1 MLLIL
6 FACTKDPAAD
16 SGTPEDS
23 FVPPDEVSLDG
34 ECAMDVDFGGF
45 TVLAS
50 DDSTDVDGKVAD
62 GVVPISV
69 LEETV
74 TDGDCRLLRRN
85 NPYCDPGC
93 DAGETCT
100 FEGECIP
107 YPASQDL
114 GTVTLKGMFQT
125 SEMEPVFPGNTYFD
139 TSLPHPAW
147 DPGDVLVLSM
157 PDGVYGPAELHGVGV
172 EPLSGVNAPWEVE
185 SGVDLE
191 VTWDAPTT
199 EEVHSQVVFFLN
211 IDLHGLS
218 PSVMSCAFEDD
229 GSATVSG
236 AVVAAL
242 IDTGVT
248 GFPSA
253 SLERRTMDQADAG
266 EGCMDFRV
274 SSKQSVDVDVVG
286 YTPCVT
292 DAECPEG
299 YECDEPFQIC
309 VEIEE

>member
-1 MLLIL
+1 M
-6 FACTKDPAAD
+6 
-16 SGTPEDS
+16 
-23 FVPPDEVSLDG
+23 PPTDIELDG
-34 ECAMDVDFGGF
+34 ECEMDVDFGGF

-50 DDSTDVDGKVAD
+50 DSSTDVDGKVAD

-93 DAGETCT
+93 DAGETCD
-100 FEGECIP
+100 FDGECLP

-114 GTVTLKGMFQT
+114 GTVTIKGMST
-125 SEMEPVFPGNTYFD
+125 NIEMEPVYPGNTYFN
-139 TSLPHPAW
+139 TELPHPAW
-147 DPGDVLVLSM
+147 EPGDILELEMES
-157 PDGVYGPAELHGVGV
+157 GEYGPAVLHGVGV
-172 EPLSGVNAPWEVE
+172 DPLTGVNGPWEVE
-185 SGVDLE
+185 GSVDLE

-199 EEVHSQVVFFLN
+199 DEVYSEVEFFLN

-218 PSVMSCAFEDD
+218 PSVMTCTFEDD

-236 AVVAAL
+236 AVIQAH

-253 SLERRTMDQADAG
+253 TLARRTVDKADAG

-274 SSKQSVDVDVVG
+274 TSKTSVDVDIVG
-286 YTPCVT
+286 FTPCVS
-292 DAECPEG
+292 DAECPDG
-299 YECDEPFQIC
+299 QECNEEFQIC
-309 VEIEE
+309 EDVE